1 MNGRLILQQIADYN
15 MITEEVLE
23 KIDFQPYRNHLDL
36 LWVRGALSSLKEN
49 VGNLLKKKIWTK
61 KEKFF
66 LNKLNELIL
75 SKLKKE
81 NYMIKITPIQARQLL
96 GLSIEAIIDRDIFTQ
111 KDILD
116 NPKEYNVEM
125 IDEILFLLNSSATL
139 LALIKGKVEENKIES
154 KDFKNV
160 ANISKRLA
168 TTYFFILGKLG
179 RENIEDSL
187 LEISDIIRDYYNLN
201 HIIV

>member
-1 MNGRLILQQIADYN
+1 
-15 MITEEVLE
+15 
-23 KIDFQPYRNHLDL
+23 
-36 LWVRGALSSLKEN
+36 
-49 VGNLLKKKIWTK
+49 
-61 KEKFF
+61 
-66 LNKLNELIL
+66 
-75 SKLKKE
+75 
-81 NYMIKITPIQARQLL
+81 MIKITPIQARQLL

>member
-66 LNKLNELIL
+66 LNKLN
-75 SKLKKE
+75 
-81 NYMIKITPIQARQLL
+81 
-96 GLSIEAIIDRDIFTQ
+96 
-111 KDILD
+111 
-116 NPKEYNVEM
+116 
-125 IDEILFLLNSSATL
+125 
-139 LALIKGKVEENKIES
+139 
-154 KDFKNV
+154 
-160 ANISKRLA
+160 
-168 TTYFFILGKLG
+168 
-179 RENIEDSL
+179 
-187 LEISDIIRDYYNLN
+187 
-201 HIIV
+201 